1 MTRILAVV
9 LSCLFLLSGLALAVK
24 CPPPE
29 KQCVDIPDSCASDVS
44 CSVDVEWFAK
54 YEGCTDG
61 DKAVFVMQNFALVLF
76 SSKRQFKVKNF
87 KKGTD
92 DCDFDGA
99 PQVTDFAEPGS
110 TAVNFLPVHVL
121 TARKTGCYHVNLILE
136 DGCPVDPHIIV
147 RQYRPNALGPLLPKK

>member
-76 SSKRQFKVKNF
+76 SSKRQFKVK
-87 KKGTD
+87 K
-92 DCDFDGA
+92 A
-99 PQVTDFAEPGS
+99 R
-110 TAVNFLPVHVL
+110 LPVAPFLFGASVVPD
-121 TARKTGCYHVNLILE
+121 AA
-136 DGCPVDPHIIV
+136 CPEQRRRV
-147 RQYRPNALGPLLPKK
+147 RRNEPRGRHGDEHGEKQ